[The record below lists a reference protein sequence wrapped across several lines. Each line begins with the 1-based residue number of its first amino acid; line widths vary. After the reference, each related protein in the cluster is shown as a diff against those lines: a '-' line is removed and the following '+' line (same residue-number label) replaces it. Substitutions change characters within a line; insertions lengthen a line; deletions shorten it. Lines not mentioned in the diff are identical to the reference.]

1 MKKKAYSIEILLSI
15 NRSIHNFLMSIAK
28 GLTARVLLGN
38 KSERE
43 QQECAKAHLEK
54 LNTLA
59 KTCFQVFLSSYYSG
73 EKEEGVN
80 PYQNSPFYM

>member
-1 MKKKAYSIEILLSI
+1 
-15 NRSIHNFLMSIAK
+15 MSIAK

-73 EKEEGVN
+73 EKEERVN
-80 PYQNSPFYM
+80 PYQYSPFYM